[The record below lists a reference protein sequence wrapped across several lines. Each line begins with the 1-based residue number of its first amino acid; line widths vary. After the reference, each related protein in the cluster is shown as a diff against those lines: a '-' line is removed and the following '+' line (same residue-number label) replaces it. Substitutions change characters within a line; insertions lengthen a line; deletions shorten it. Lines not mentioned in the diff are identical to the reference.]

1 MNNPSPLK
9 ANLWLNPDKY
19 GVYGLAIL
27 IAVLFITIAT
37 TLFKGSMVGI
47 VLLDSESEAFPYPL
61 TIHNVMHLLF
71 FMGAG
76 DLYVRW
82 RNAERERNFVLLGLI
97 PPGMSSL
104 NESKQLE
111 KIQSKASQLHSG
123 HQGYLPSL
131 IDLAIVQF
139 LSSKSVDQT
148 LSVIN
153 SSLELASKR
162 VELQYAFSR
171 YLVWVI
177 PTIGFVGTVVHMSLA
192 LKGIDPK
199 APDLGHLTASLGV
212 SFYTTLVALIESAIL
227 VLFLNLIEAQ
237 EEGAI
242 VDSGQYVLK
251 NLINRL
257 SDR

>member
-9 ANLWLNPDKY
+9 ANLWLNPDKF
-19 GVYGLAIL
+19 GIYGLSVVLAIVF
-27 IAVLFITIAT
+27 IALAT
-37 TLFKGSMVGI
+37 ALFKGSMAGI

-71 FMGAG
+71 FLGAG
-76 DLYVRW
+76 DLFVRW
-82 RNAERERNFVLLGLI
+82 RNAERERGFVTLGLI
-97 PPGMSSL
+97 PTGRDPL
-104 NESKQLE
+104 NDDRQLD
-111 KIQSKASQLHSG
+111 KIRLKASQLHAG
-123 HQGYLPSL
+123 HQGYLPAL
-131 IDLAIVQF
+131 IDLAVVQY

-153 SSLELASKR
+153 SSLDLATKR

-177 PTIGFVGTVVHMSLA
+177 PTVGFVGTVVHMSLA

-237 EEGAI
+237 EEGTI

-251 NLINRL
+251 NLVNRL
-257 SDR
+257 HDK

>member
-1 MNNPSPLK
+1 MTSPSPLK
-9 ANLWLNPDKY
+9 ANLWINPDKY
-19 GVYGLAIL
+19 GVYGLSAISA
-27 IAVLFITIAT
+27 IVFIGVSTA
-37 TLFKGSMVGI
+37 LFKGSLTGVI
-47 VLLDSESEAFPYPL
+47 LLDSDSEAFRYPF
-61 TIHNVMHLLF
+61 TIHNLMHLLF
-71 FMGAG
+71 FLGAG

-82 RNAERERNFVLLGLI
+82 RNAQRERNIVRLGLI
-97 PPGMSSL
+97 PVGESSL
-104 NESKQLE
+104 TDDAQLL
-111 KIQSKASQLHSG
+111 KIRKKSSTLHSG
-123 HQGYLPSL
+123 EQGYLPSL

-139 LSSKSVDQT
+139 LASRSVDQT

-153 SSLELASKR
+153 SSLDLATKR

-237 EEGAI
+237 EEGTI
-242 VDSGQYVLK
+242 VDAGQYVLK

-257 SDR
+257 PAS

>member
-1 MNNPSPLK
+1 MSSPSPLK
-9 ANLWLNPDKY
+9 ANLWINPDKY
-19 GVYGLAIL
+19 GIYGLS
-27 IAVLFITIAT
+27 TIAAIVFIGVST
-37 TLFKGSMVGI
+37 ALFKGSLTGVI
-47 VLLDSESEAFPYPL
+47 LLDSDSEAFRYPF
-61 TIHNVMHLLF
+61 TIHNLMHLLF
-71 FMGAG
+71 FLGAG

-82 RNAERERNFVLLGLI
+82 RNAQRERNIVRLGLI
-97 PPGMSSL
+97 PVGESSL
-104 NESKQLE
+104 TDDAQLL
-111 KIQSKASQLHSG
+111 KIRKKSSTLHSG
-123 HQGYLPSL
+123 EQGYLPSL

-139 LSSKSVDQT
+139 LASRSVDQT

-153 SSLELASKR
+153 SSLDLATKR

-237 EEGAI
+237 EEGTI
-242 VDSGQYVLK
+242 VDAGQYVLK

-257 SDR
+257 PAS